1 MKKFRTFLTVII
13 VPILIAGV
21 ALSLLSGILRF
32 VVLNPNYYKKN
43 LANKSYCEQ
52 MQGYINEDLDHI
64 AILYN
69 LEDGAMEN
77 FVSTESIK
85 EYTSRYIDTVFDINN
100 TDGSLVVPK
109 YRNNEFVNYILS
121 NTSYNYDAAT
131 DFGDDCAEAVESNL
145 ASINQDIL
153 LDNVALLLESDLV
166 IQFTALFVMLA
177 GLTLGLMALLIF
189 MYIGSL
195 RQGVIAVFGS
205 VFCGATLIFVP
216 LWVFELKGY
225 TERLNLA
232 PSAGYVQ
239 LTGIINTFIGGGVK
253 IAGICLLVSLVI
265 LVPLFIFAKKSKKRE
280 K

>member
-52 MQGYINEDLDHI
+52 MQSYINEDLDHI
-64 AILYN
+64 AILYD

-85 EYTSRYIDTVFDINN
+85 EYTSRYIDAVFDINN
-100 TDGSLVVPK
+100 TDGTLVVPK

-189 MYIGSL
+189 MYMGSL
-195 RQGVIAVFGS
+195 RQGITAVFGS

-253 IAGICLLVSLVI
+253 IAGICLLVSLVV